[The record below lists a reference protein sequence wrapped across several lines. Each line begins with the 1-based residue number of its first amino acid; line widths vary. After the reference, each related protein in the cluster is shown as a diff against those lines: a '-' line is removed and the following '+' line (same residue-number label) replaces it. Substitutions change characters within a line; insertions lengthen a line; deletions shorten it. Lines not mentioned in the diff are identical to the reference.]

1 MSNASDAMSTNAS
14 EVAKAVYLADYR
26 SPTYTTE
33 QTELHFD
40 IRDGVTT
47 VSSNLHVRRLD
58 HASDVLEL
66 LGEDLTLLSVSVD
79 GRALEDNE
87 YELSSRGL
95 KLFGLES
102 DHEIQI
108 VTEICPEKNTA
119 LEGLYRSSS
128 MYCTQCEAEGFRKIT
143 YYQDRPDVLATFKTT
158 IVADARDYPN
168 LLSNGNLVSE
178 QVLDDG
184 RKEATWQDP
193 FPKPSYLFA
202 LVAGKL
208 AVLEDSFTTMSGRE
222 VKLQIFS
229 ESHNIG
235 QCDYA
240 MDVLKRSMRWDEEAF
255 GREYDL
261 DIFMIVA
268 VEDFNMGAMENK
280 GLNVFNTSCV
290 LASPDTATD
299 DAYQRVEAV
308 VAHEYFHNWSGNRVT
323 CRDWFQLS
331 LKEGFTVFRDAEFSS
346 DMNSRAVKRI
356 EDVGFLRAI
365 QFAEDAG
372 PLAHPVRPNSYM
384 EISNFYTTTIYEKG
398 AEVVRMYHTLLGQ
411 EAFRR

>member
-14 EVAKAVYLADYR
+14 AVAKAVYLADYR
-26 SPTYTTE
+26 PPTYTTE

-58 HASDVLEL
+58 NASDVLEL

-184 RKEATWQDP
+184 RK
-193 FPKPSYLFA
+193 
-202 LVAGKL
+202 
-208 AVLEDSFTTMSGRE
+208 
-222 VKLQIFS
+222 
-229 ESHNIG
+229 
-235 QCDYA
+235 
-240 MDVLKRSMRWDEEAF
+240 
-255 GREYDL
+255 
-261 DIFMIVA
+261 
-268 VEDFNMGAMENK
+268 
-280 GLNVFNTSCV
+280 
-290 LASPDTATD
+290 
-299 DAYQRVEAV
+299 
-308 VAHEYFHNWSGNRVT
+308 
-323 CRDWFQLS
+323 
-331 LKEGFTVFRDAEFSS
+331 
-346 DMNSRAVKRI
+346 
-356 EDVGFLRAI
+356 
-365 QFAEDAG
+365 
-372 PLAHPVRPNSYM
+372 
-384 EISNFYTTTIYEKG
+384 
-398 AEVVRMYHTLLGQ
+398 
-411 EAFRR
+411 